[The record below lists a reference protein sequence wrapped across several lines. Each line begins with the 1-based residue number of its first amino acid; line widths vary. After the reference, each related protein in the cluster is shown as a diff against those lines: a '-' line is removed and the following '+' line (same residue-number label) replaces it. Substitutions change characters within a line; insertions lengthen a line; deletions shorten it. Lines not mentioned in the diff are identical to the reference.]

1 MGRASCSSCLP
12 SLLSSWPPLLLQTDW
27 TLLLCAADRNGSDY
41 AYRCHRLRFAHLHS
55 KPNQVPASMIVNA
68 DQIAAHNLPAVQDLQ
83 TQPSTSVKFL
93 SESAEP
99 PTYQDVAGVGSKYQK
114 F

>member
-27 TLLLCAADRNGSDY
+27 TLLLCTADRNGSDY

-55 KPNQVPASMIVNA
+55 
-68 DQIAAHNLPAVQDLQ
+68 
-83 TQPSTSVKFL
+83 QPSTSVKLL

-114 F
+114 FQTLFQYFSPRYSKIIKLIFF